1 MSDVHTSTKASE
13 QEHIDI
19 SRADRQ
25 RSLDA
30 LHALELHAGSA
41 APGREQDWLTGVRDA
56 ITTLEQ
62 ALALQEGNATP
73 DEGLLSAVE
82 RDQPRL
88 RRRVEELRQ
97 RSLTIRNDL
106 TALSRR
112 LHAIDGTDTIDS
124 ADIRQ
129 QLERIASE
137 MRYQRAR
144 ETDLVYEAYA
154 VDLGEGD

>member
-1 MSDVHTSTKASE
+1 M
-13 QEHIDI
+13 
-19 SRADRQ
+19 
-25 RSLDA
+25 
-30 LHALELHAGSA
+30 
-41 APGREQDWLTGVRDA
+41 
-56 ITTLEQ
+56 
-62 ALALQEGNATP
+62 
-73 DEGLLSAVE
+73 SAVE

-97 RSLTIRNDL
+97 RSLTIRDDL